1 MIRDGVNAVLL
12 FFIFMKSE
20 MKSWSYDIASVIRRQ
35 PVADA
40 VTDAE
45 LIENLPNM
53 IALGKYQEIVSV
65 CMKYAQQSESVPSV
79 GFVKQDKKSEANPV
93 QGYCQYILGRLNE
106 TVAEDKNT
114 ASEFYNK
121 AIANGNV
128 EATLYSVEVAL
139 KSPEEIVR
147 QNAVRML
154 KRLAL
159 TGNPS
164 ACIRYAIYILEEYK
178 ASGNKSRLNFAFE
191 LFRKVEDE
199 PSIDS
204 FKCYLYMA
212 HCCKL
217 GLGVKQN
224 DQDAEDYYQ
233 KVILAAP
240 IHNFYDN
247 AGACAEAFLEL
258 KSINSEVVKAIL
270 PLVPIDQRVAMQIVL
285 HCAFTRDEE
294 CRKIFLDVAQFL
306 LEAEGVDEQLKM
318 LAYWRLFGYYSEVE
332 KDDDK
337 ALVNLMRAANMK
349 CPEAMMWLSEAYSD
363 GRYGLNVDMY
373 QAYQLKKGITFL
385 DSVKEDV
392 NYPGYLFDLG
402 DFIYEALG
410 KYEWA
415 DEKLMMESFK
425 KAAELGDDEAKLR
438 LVRMTLSGE
447 CKGIYTKKDAK
458 QVVMEFLEKDS
469 GDLEDRAGLMFDL
482 AHIYSAKSFGE
493 NYEAAIEILDD
504 ALILSDNDS
513 EILDYKGELLM
524 NLGKESEISE
534 VWDELISLYPEY
546 VKESDSP
553 FCKAMKEKFSAMP

>member
-1 MIRDGVNAVLL
+1 
-12 FFIFMKSE
+12 MKSGE
-20 MKSWSYDIASVIRRQ
+20 KTWSSDIASLVRRL
-35 PVADA
+35 PNADA

-45 LIENLPNM
+45 MIENLPQM
-53 IALGKYQEIVSV
+53 IALGKFQEIVSV
-65 CMKYAQQSESVPSV
+65 CMKYAQQAESVPSV

-93 QGYCQYILGRLNE
+93 QGFCQFVLGRLNE
-106 TVAEDKNT
+106 TIADDKKE
-114 ASEFYNK
+114 AAGFYNK

-128 EATLYSVEVAL
+128 EATLCSVEVAL
-139 KSPEEIVR
+139 KSPEENVR
-147 QNAVRML
+147 MDAVKML

-164 ACIRYAIYILEEYK
+164 ACIRYAAYILDEYK

-191 LFRKVEDE
+191 LLRKVEDE

-204 FKCYLYMA
+204 FKCYYFMA

-217 GLGVKQN
+217 GLGVKQ
-224 DQDAEDYYQ
+224 DEQDAEDYFQ
-233 KVILAAP
+233 KVILSAP
-240 IHNFYDN
+240 IHEFYDN

-258 KSINSEVVKAIL
+258 KSLNREIVEAIL
-270 PLVPIDQRVAMQIVL
+270 PLVPIDGRVAMQIL
-285 HCAFTRDEE
+285 IHCPFMRDEK
-294 CRKIFLDVAQFL
+294 CRQFFLDVAKFI
-306 LEAEGVDEQLKM
+306 LETEGVDEQLKM

-349 CPEAMMWLSEAYSD
+349 CPDAMIWLSEAYKE
-363 GRYGLNVDMY
+363 GLYGLSEDMY
-373 QAYQLKKGITFL
+373 QSFQLKKGVTL
-385 DSVKEDV
+385 LESMKEDV
-392 NYPGYLFDLG
+392 NYPNYLFDLG
-402 DFIYEALG
+402 DFIYGNVG

-415 DEKLMMESFK
+415 DEKTMMDAFK

-447 CKGIYTKKDAK
+447 CKGVYTKKDAK

-469 GDLEDRAGLMFDL
+469 GELDDRVGLMLDL
-482 AHIYSAKSFGE
+482 AHIYSDKSFGE
-493 NYEAAIEILDD
+493 NYDAAIEILDD

-524 NLGKESEISE
+524 TLGKEDEMTE
-534 VWDELISLYPEY
+534 VWDELVSLYSEY
-546 VKESDSP
+546 VKESESA
-553 FCKAMKEKFSAMP
+553 FCKAMKEKYCKE